1 MTRDDVIRL
10 AREAGLCTWIK
21 VPEEESE
28 KLERFVAIVAAAE
41 REACAKACESRQT
54 PGTGSVAILQGAAD
68 AILARGQK

>member
-28 KLERFVAIVAAAE
+28 KLERFVAI
-41 REACAKACESRQT
+41 R
-54 PGTGSVAILQGAAD
+54 
-68 AILARGQK
+68 ARGHK